1 VPPAMH
7 THKGIC
13 KGKPWSCA
21 IPWRNTA
28 IRTPVWARSSFT
40 HQVNYQ
46 LNSSMCLIT
55 GCLRSTPVPWLP
67 VLASIAPPGLRRQ
80 AATAVMLSRIL
91 RNSSWPLHDDFAN
104 HLPARL
110 KSRRPI
116 WSVDT
121 TGVTDDLWRDAWAS
135 ASVVNHG
142 LVPETAVRP
151 PGFDLPRQPLTLL
164 NQFRT
169 GHCVEFTFE
178 LNIKV
183 QVFTCM
189 LQCV

>member
-1 VPPAMH
+1 MQGQALVLCYSVAEY
-7 THKGIC
+7 C
-13 KGKPWSCA
+13 Y
-21 IPWRNTA
+21 
-28 IRTPVWARSSFT
+28 PVWARSSFT

-110 KSRRPI
+110 KSRSPI

-151 PGFDLPRQPLTLL
+151 LGLCSIAIMIAIYRRVVPAIAVD
-164 NQFRT
+164 
-169 GHCVEFTFE
+169 H
-178 LNIKV
+178 
-183 QVFTCM
+183 
-189 LQCV
+189 